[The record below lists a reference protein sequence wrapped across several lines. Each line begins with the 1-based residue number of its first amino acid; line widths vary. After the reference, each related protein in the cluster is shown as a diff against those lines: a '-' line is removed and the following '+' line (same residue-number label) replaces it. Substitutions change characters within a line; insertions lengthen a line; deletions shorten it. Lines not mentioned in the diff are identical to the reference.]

1 MIAAE
6 PGTFFEPDNA
16 AVAATPAIL
25 GMGAQRILR
34 SAPIGGLFFAAAV
47 VSGCGSST
55 STVTA
60 PSTIARCGVTLS
72 AIDATV
78 PAEGGTGRITVTTA
92 RECAWSAASEVGWL
106 SISGS
111 NSGQGDG
118 SIEYRVAA
126 NGDPAVRRGAVALND
141 KRAEVTQ
148 AAGTC
153 IIQLRQSS
161 ASFPQAGGAGSIDVV
176 ASSQLCTWTAVADAE
191 WIAITSGAN
200 GKGTASI
207 AFSVAP
213 TAGPPRTATI
223 SIAEQRFSIVQSEG
237 CTYAISPASHT
248 AGAQGGSGSI
258 TVSTASGCPWTALS
272 NSPWIAVVQGAN
284 GMGPGI
290 VQFSVSPTGGPARTG
305 GLVVAGHAFPVTQ
318 SAGCSY
324 QVAPSTYSAPAAGG
338 DVTITVGVA
347 SGCPWSAA
355 TGHEWISI
363 VGASSG
369 NGEGTVM
376 LRVAASTGA
385 ARSGSATIAGQTV
398 TVTQAQ
404 GCTFAISPE
413 SQGFGSP
420 GGTGSVNVT
429 AEAGCAWTASSQ
441 AADWISI
448 TSGATGSGNG
458 TVQYSVA
465 ATTGGARS
473 GTMLIAGRTFTVTQ
487 SEGCA
492 LTLVPNNVRV
502 TEAGGTTS
510 FNVQTGA
517 SCAWTAAPQ
526 VPWITITS
534 GDRATG
540 NGTVQLAIAPNTGER
555 RTGTVSVTNGAGV
568 PPATFTVTQD
578 NGCNVTL
585 SSAGT
590 TIGAAGG
597 GGTVD
602 VVSDASCEWNVRTDD
617 PWITITSGPRGTG
630 SSTVTFNVAANTGA
644 PRTGVIRIGARS
656 FTVNQQSGCTYSIDP
671 TSQGIPAAGGE
682 TTVNVAAEASCAW
695 TAVSGAPSWISVV
708 SGASGAGP
716 GPVRLSI
723 AATTDI
729 ARTGTVTIAG
739 LTFTVNQA
747 SGCTYSVAPA
757 AIPVAVGGGP
767 ASFNVT
773 TSGPGCTWTAT
784 TDAAWITITGSAT
797 GAGAGTVNF
806 TVQANPGAARSGTI
820 TVQGQV
826 VTVSQAGM

>member
-1 MIAAE
+1 M
-6 PGTFFEPDNA
+6 
-16 AVAATPAIL
+16 
-25 GMGAQRILR
+25 
-34 SAPIGGLFFAAAV
+34 
-47 VSGCGSST
+47 
-55 STVTA
+55 
-60 PSTIARCGVTLS
+60 
-72 AIDATV
+72 
-78 PAEGGTGRITVTTA
+78 TTA
-92 RECAWSAASEVGWL
+92 RECAWSAAADVGWL

-111 NSGQGDG
+111 SSGQGDG
-118 SIEYRVAA
+118 SIEYRVAV
-126 NGDPAVRRGAVALND
+126 NGDPVVRRGGIALND

-148 AAGTC
+148 AAGAC

-161 ASFPQAGGAGSIDVV
+161 ASFPQAGGSGSIDVA

-200 GKGTASI
+200 GKGTASLG
-207 AFSVAP
+207 FTVAP
-213 TAGPPRTATI
+213 TTGPPRTATI
-223 SIAEQRFSIVQSEG
+223 SIAEQRFSVVQSEG
-237 CTYAISPASHT
+237 CTYTISPASHS
-248 AGAQGGSGSI
+248 AGSAGGNGSVA
-258 TVSTASGCPWTALS
+258 VSTSSGCPWTALS
-272 NSPWIAVVQGAN
+272 NSPWVAVVQGAT

-290 VQFSVSPTGGPARTG
+290 VQFSVSPTSGPARTG

-338 DVTITVGVA
+338 DVTITVEA
-347 SGCPWSAA
+347 PAGCPWSAA
-355 TGHEWISI
+355 SNQPWISV

-369 NGEGTVM
+369 SGTGAVT
-376 LRVAASTGA
+376 LRVPPSTGA

-404 GCTFAISPE
+404 GCTFTISPE
-413 SQGFGSP
+413 SQGFGST
-420 GGTGSVNVT
+420 GGTGNVNVT
-429 AEAGCAWTASSQ
+429 AEAGCAWTAASQ

-465 ATTGGARS
+465 ATTGAGRS

-487 SEGCA
+487 SESCA
-492 LTLVPNNVRV
+492 LTLVPNTARV
-502 TEAGGTTS
+502 GDAGGTSS
-510 FNVQTGA
+510 FNVQTGGA
-517 SCAWTAAPQ
+517 CAWIAAPQ

-555 RTGTVSVTNGAGV
+555 RTGTVTVTDGAGV

-585 SSAGT
+585 SSAGAT
-590 TIGAAGG
+590 LGAAGG
-597 GGTVD
+597 AGSVD
-602 VVSDASCEWNVRTDD
+602 VTSDASCDWLVRTED
-617 PWITITSGPRGTG
+617 PWIAITSGPRGTG
-630 SSTVTFNVAANTGA
+630 SAAVTFNVAANPGA
-644 PRTGVIRIGARS
+644 PRTGVIRIGPRS
-656 FTVNQQSGCTYSIDP
+656 FTINQASGCTYSIDP
-671 TSQGIPAAGGE
+671 ASQAMPAAGGE
-682 TTVNVAAEASCAW
+682 TTVNVTAEASCAW
-695 TAVSGAPSWISVV
+695 TSVSGAPSWISVL
-708 SGASGAGP
+708 SGATGSGS

-723 AATTDI
+723 AGTTDT

-747 SGCTYSVAPA
+747 SGCTYGVAPA
-757 AIPVAVGGGP
+757 AIPVAAGGGP

-784 TDAAWITITGSAT
+784 TDATWITITGSAT
-797 GAGAGTVNF
+797 GTGAGAVGF
-806 TVQANPGAARSGTI
+806 TVQANPGAARTGTI
-820 TVQGQV
+820 IVQGQV